1 VGAKLAWFYQ
11 QHYYFIFKKE
21 RIPMAFTLPS
31 YDLTGKVA
39 IITGSTRGIGN
50 AIARTMA
57 AYGASVVITGRKQ
70 AQCEEVAAA
79 IEAEGGKALGVA
91 TDVTDAAARENLI
104 AKTIE
109 KFGHLDILVNNAGLG
124 GQPKKMI
131 DMDEEYFD
139 KYVEADYKGLYFM
152 SQLAARQ
159 MKEQGCEK
167 GTHPYRI
174 INLSSA
180 AGIKSPI
187 GDTVYGSLKAAVT
200 HLTRIMANEL
210 GRFGITVNAIAP
222 GYVLTDMTKDVMAD
236 EKNVA
241 AVTKMITLRRYAMPE
256 EMAGVIN
263 FIASPAGGYLTG
275 VMIPVDGGMTI
286 N

>member
-1 VGAKLAWFYQ
+1 
-11 QHYYFIFKKE
+11 
-21 RIPMAFTLPS
+21 MAFTLPT
-31 YDLTGKVA
+31 YDLKGKVA

-57 AYGASVVITGRKQ
+57 SYGAAVVITGRKQ
-70 AQCEEVAAA
+70 EQCDAVAEEIKAA
-79 IEAEGGKALGVA
+79 GGQALGVA
-91 TDVTDAAARENLI
+91 TDVTSAAARENLI
-104 AKTIE
+104 AKTVE
-109 KFGHLDILVNNAGLG
+109 AFGHLDILVNNAGLG

-139 KYVEADYKGLYFM
+139 KYVNADLKGLYFM

-187 GDTVYGSLKAAVT
+187 GDTVYGSLKAAVA
-200 HLTRIMANEL
+200 HLSRIMANEL
-210 GRFGITVNAIAP
+210 ARFGITVNAVAP

-241 AVTKMITLRRYAMPE
+241 AVTRMISLRRYAQPIE
-256 EMAGVIN
+256 IANVIT
-263 FIASPAGGYLTG
+263 FLASPAGGYVTG
-275 VMIPVDGGMTI
+275 VLIPVDGGMTI

>member
-1 VGAKLAWFYQ
+1 
-11 QHYYFIFKKE
+11 
-21 RIPMAFTLPS
+21 MAFTIPT

-39 IITGSTRGIGN
+39 IITGSTRGIGK
-50 AIARTMA
+50 AIAQTMA
-57 AYGASVVITGRKQ
+57 AYGANVVITGRKQ
-70 AQCEEVAAA
+70 EQCEAVAAEIA
-79 IEAEGGKALGVA
+79 AEGKGKALGVA
-91 TDVTDAAARENLI
+91 TDVTCAAARENLI
-104 AKTIE
+104 ARTVE
-109 KFGHLDILVNNAGLG
+109 VFGKVDILVNNAGLG
-124 GQPKKMI
+124 GQPMKML
-131 DMDEEYFD
+131 DMTEDYFD
-139 KYVEADYKGLYFM
+139 KYVDADLKGLYFM
-152 SQLAARQ
+152 SKLAAEQ
-159 MKEQGCEK
+159 MAKQGCEK

-200 HLTRIMANEL
+200 HLSRIMANEL
-210 GRFGITVNAIAP
+210 ARYGITVNAVAP

-241 AVTKMITLRRYAMPE
+241 AVTRMISLRRYAQPE

-263 FIASPAGGYLTG
+263 FLASPAGGYITG
-275 VMIPVDGGMTI
+275 QLLAVDGGMTI

>member
-1 VGAKLAWFYQ
+1 MDKPQYEINYV
-11 QHYYFIFKKE
+11 KE
-21 RIPMAFTLPS
+21 RVEMSFNVPS

-57 AYGASVVITGRKQ
+57 HYGASVVITGRKQ
-70 AQCEEVAAA
+70 EACDAVAAE
-79 IEAEGGKALGVA
+79 IEADGGKALGVA
-91 TDVTDAAARENLI
+91 TDVTSPEARANLI
-104 AKTIE
+104 AKTVE
-109 KFGHLDILVNNAGLG
+109 KFGRVDILVNNAGTG
-124 GQPKKMI
+124 GQPKKLI
-131 DMDEEYFD
+131 DMDEDYFNH
-139 KYVEADYKGLYFM
+139 YVEADYKAVYFM
-152 SQLAARQ
+152 SQAAARQ
-159 MKEQGCEK
+159 MQAQGCEK

-174 INLSSA
+174 INMASA

-200 HLTRIMANEL
+200 HLSRIMANEL
-210 GRFGITVNAIAP
+210 ARFGITVNAVAP

-241 AVTKMITLRRYAMPE
+241 AVTRMISLRRYAQPE
-256 EMAGVIN
+256 EIAGVIS
-263 FIASPAGGYLTG
+263 FLASPAGGYITG
-275 VMIPVDGGMTI
+275 QLLPVDGGMTI

>member
-1 VGAKLAWFYQ
+1 MSFNV
-11 QHYYFIFKKE
+11 
-21 RIPMAFTLPS
+21 PS

-57 AYGASVVITGRKQ
+57 HYGAAVVITGRKQ
-70 AQCEEVAAA
+70 EVCDSVAAE
-79 IEAEGGKALGVA
+79 IEADGGKALGVA
-91 TDVTDAAARENLI
+91 TDVTSAQARENLI
-104 AKTIE
+104 QKTVE
-109 KFGHLDILVNNAGLG
+109 KFGKVDILVNNAGTG
-124 GQPKKMI
+124 GQPKKLI
-131 DMDEEYFD
+131 DMDEDYFNH
-139 KYVEADYKGLYFM
+139 YVEADYKALYFM
-152 SQLAARQ
+152 SQAAARQ
-159 MKEQGCEK
+159 MRDQGCEK

-200 HLTRIMANEL
+200 HLSRIMANEL
-210 GRFGITVNAIAP
+210 ARFGVTVNAVAP

-241 AVTKMITLRRYAMPE
+241 AVTRMISLRRYAMPE
-256 EMAGVIN
+256 EIAGVVN
-263 FIASPAGGYLTG
+263 FLASPAGGYITG
-275 VMIPVDGGMTI
+275 QLLPVDGGMTI

>member
-1 VGAKLAWFYQ
+1 
-11 QHYYFIFKKE
+11 
-21 RIPMAFTLPS
+21 MAFTLPT

-57 AYGASVVITGRKQ
+57 AYGAAVVITGRKQ
-70 AQCEEVAAA
+70 EQCDAVAAG
-79 IEAEGGKALGVA
+79 IESEGGKALGVA
-91 TDVTDAAARENLI
+91 TDVTSAAARENLI
-104 AKTIE
+104 AKTVE
-109 KFGHLDILVNNAGLG
+109 AFGKIDILVNNAGTG

-139 KYVEADYKGLYFM
+139 HYIEADYKALYFM
-152 SQLAARQ
+152 SQAVARQ

-210 GRFGITVNAIAP
+210 GRFGITVNAVAP
-222 GYVLTDMTKDVMAD
+222 GYVLTDMTKDVIAD
-236 EKNVA
+236 EKNAA
-241 AVTKMITLRRYAMPE
+241 AVNRMITMRRYAQPE
-256 EMAGVIN
+256 EIAGVIN
-263 FIASPAGGYLTG
+263 FIASPAGGYLDG
-275 VMIPVDGGMTI
+275 VLIPVDGGMTI

>member
-1 VGAKLAWFYQ
+1 MNIA
-11 QHYYFIFKKE
+11 
-21 RIPMAFTLPS
+21 S
-31 YDLTGKVA
+31 YELTGKVA

-57 AYGASVVITGRKQ
+57 HYGAAVVITGRKQ
-70 AQCEEVAAA
+70 AACDEVAAQIA
-79 IEAEGGKALGVA
+79 AEGGQALGVA
-91 TDVTDAAARENLI
+91 TDVTSPEARANLI
-104 AKTIE
+104 AKTVE
-109 KFGHLDILVNNAGLG
+109 KFGHLDILVNNAGTG
-124 GQPKKMI
+124 GQPKKLI
-131 DMDEEYFD
+131 DMDEEYFNH
-139 KYVEADYKGLYFM
+139 YVEADYKALYFM
-152 SQLAARQ
+152 SQAAAQQ
-159 MKEQGCEK
+159 MRDQGCEK

-200 HLTRIMANEL
+200 HLSRIMANEL
-210 GRFGITVNAIAP
+210 ARYGITVNAVAP

-241 AVTKMITLRRYAMPE
+241 AVTRMISLRRYAMPE
-256 EMAGVIN
+256 EIAGVIN
-263 FIASPAGGYLTG
+263 FLASPAGGYVTG
-275 VMIPVDGGMTI
+275 QLIPVDGGMTI

>member
-1 VGAKLAWFYQ
+1 
-11 QHYYFIFKKE
+11 
-21 RIPMAFTLPS
+21 MSFTVPS

-50 AIARTMA
+50 AIAKTMA
-57 AYGASVVITGRKQ
+57 HYGAAVVITGRKQ
-70 AQCEEVAAA
+70 EVCDAVAAE
-79 IEAEGGKALGVA
+79 IEAAGGKALGVA
-91 TDVTDAAARENLI
+91 TDVTSAEARENLVK
-104 AKTIE
+104 KTVE
-109 KFGHLDILVNNAGLG
+109 KFGKVDILVNNAGTG
-124 GQPKKMI
+124 GQPKRLI
-131 DMDEEYFD
+131 DMDEDYFD
-139 KYVEADYKGLYFM
+139 HYVDADYKALYFM
-152 SQLAARQ
+152 SQAVAQQMAA
-159 MKEQGCEK
+159 QGCEK

-200 HLTRIMANEL
+200 HLSRIMANEL
-210 GRFGITVNAIAP
+210 ARYGITVNAVAP

-241 AVTKMITLRRYAMPE
+241 AVTRMIALRRYAMPE

-263 FIASPAGGYLTG
+263 FLASPAGGYITG
-275 VMIPVDGGMTI
+275 QLLAVDGGMTI

>member
-1 VGAKLAWFYQ
+1 
-11 QHYYFIFKKE
+11 
-21 RIPMAFTLPS
+21 MAFTLPT

-70 AQCEEVAAA
+70 AQCDEVAAE

-91 TDVTDAAARENLI
+91 AAARENLI
-104 AKTIE
+104 AKTVE

-131 DMDEEYFD
+131 DMDEDYFD
-139 KYVEADYKGLYFM
+139 KYVDADYKGLYFM

-210 GRFGITVNAIAP
+210 ARFGITVNAVAP

-241 AVTKMITLRRYAMPE
+241 AVTRMITLRRYAMPE

-275 VMIPVDGGMTI
+275 VLIPVDGGMTI

>member
-1 VGAKLAWFYQ
+1 
-11 QHYYFIFKKE
+11 
-21 RIPMAFTLPS
+21 MAFQIPT

-39 IITGSTRGIGN
+39 IITGSTRGIGK
-50 AIARTMA
+50 AIAQTMA
-57 AYGASVVITGRKQ
+57 GYGASVVITGRKQ
-70 AQCEEVAAA
+70 AQCDAVAAE

-91 TDVTDAAARENLI
+91 TDVTSAEARENLI
-104 AKTIE
+104 AKTVE

-124 GQPKKMI
+124 GEPCKML
-131 DMDEEYFD
+131 DMDEDYFD
-139 KYVEADYKGLYFM
+139 KYVDADLKGLYFM
-152 SQLAARQ
+152 SQAAARQ

-187 GDTVYGSLKAAVT
+187 GDTVYGSLKAAVS

-210 GRFGITVNAIAP
+210 ARFGITVNAVAP

-241 AVTKMITLRRYAMPE
+241 AVTRMISLRRYAMPE

-263 FIASPAGGYLTG
+263 FIASPAGGYMTG
-275 VMIPVDGGMTI
+275 VLIPVDGGMTI

>member
-1 VGAKLAWFYQ
+1 MP
-11 QHYYFIFKKE
+11 IC
-21 RIPMAFTLPS
+21 S
-31 YDLTGKVA
+31 YELTGKVA
-39 IITGSTRGIGN
+39 IITGSTRGIGLE
-50 AIARTMA
+50 IARTMA
-57 AYGASVVITGRKQ
+57 HYGAKVVITGRKQ
-70 AQCEEVAAA
+70 EACDKVAAE
-79 IEAEGGKALGVA
+79 IGENALGVA
-91 TDVTDAAARENLI
+91 TDITSAEARENLI
-104 AKTIE
+104 AKTVE
-109 KFGHLDILVNNAGLG
+109 KFGRVDILVNNAGTG
-124 GQPKKMI
+124 GQPRKMV

-139 KYVEADYKGLYFM
+139 HYVEADYKALYFM
-152 SQLAARQ
+152 SQLAAKQ
-159 MKEQGCEK
+159 MAAQGCEK

-210 GRFGITVNAIAP
+210 ARYGVCVNAVAP

-241 AVTKMITLRRYAMPE
+241 AVTRMIALRRYAMPDE
-256 EMAGVIN
+256 IAGVIN
-263 FIASPAGGYLTG
+263 FLASPAGGYITG
-275 VMIPVDGGMTI
+275 MLIPVDGGMTI